1 VWTRERGAAQVVGRE
16 DPSILVLHRN
26 DTIRRR
32 REEEECGEGLEKK
45 DPIRLPLIGINN
57 CRESRKSID

>member
-32 REEEECGEGLEKK
+32 REEEECGEGVGEKGSNK
-45 DPIRLPLIGINN
+45 VTANWHQQLQRIQKVN
-57 CRESRKSID
+57 